1 MKDYLIAFV
10 IMFLGSMAAAWLSA
24 ALARWANKRFPLLA
38 QSCSPDPAQ
47 AFPKAWCLRTAA
59 WGIFLVWGCIVAL
72 VSLPILVSVGVVFN
86 SHFLDSLGI
95 ATFAILFSTSALSI
109 TIASIIHCPKCKRH
123 LLIQWTEHPP
133 FAEKTKLGVDAW
145 AAIVLRAGT
154 NQNFQ
159 CMYCG
164 QHFLMKPEV
173 LHSPANA

>member
-38 QSCSPDPAQ
+38 QSCSSDPAQ

-72 VSLPILVSVGVVFN
+72 VSLPILVSVGVVSN

-109 TIASIIHCPKCKRH
+109 TIASIIRCPKCKRH

-154 NQNFQ
+154 DQNFQ

-164 QHFLMKPEV
+164 QHFLMKPER
-173 LHSPANA
+173 LQSHANA